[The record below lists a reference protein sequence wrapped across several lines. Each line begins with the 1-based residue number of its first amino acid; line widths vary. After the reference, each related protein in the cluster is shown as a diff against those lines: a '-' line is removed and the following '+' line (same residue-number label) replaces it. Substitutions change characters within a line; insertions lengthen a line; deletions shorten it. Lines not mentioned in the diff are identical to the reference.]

1 MEEFSSV
8 LGMVSVVC
16 GFVSLLWWVTRQPG
30 TKNTMLPSSSSTTQ
44 PRPKL
49 DWDKPLVSRYNSKC
63 SVCRCDT
70 RGLCEKCRNNRCM
83 YCTKLVIKS
92 PPLLPVK
99 LPVVKPTPTMSVEII
114 STKTEKEEGT

>member
-16 GFVSLLWWVTRQPG
+16 GFVLVLWWITREPG
-30 TKNTMLPSSSSTTQ
+30 TKNTITQ
-44 PRPKL
+44 LRPKL
-49 DWDKPLVSRYNSKC
+49 DWDRPLVYRYSSKC

-114 STKTEKEEGT
+114 STKTEKEEEI